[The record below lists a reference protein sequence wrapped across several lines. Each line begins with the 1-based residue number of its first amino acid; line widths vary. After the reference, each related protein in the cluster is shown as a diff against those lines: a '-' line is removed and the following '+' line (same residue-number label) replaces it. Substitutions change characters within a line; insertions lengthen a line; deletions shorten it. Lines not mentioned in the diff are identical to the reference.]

1 MLQLPIGKS
10 RPVEDDVVGL
20 PLSRRTRRIHQRRI
34 LSVHRARLPIGISL
48 VLVGIEHLDF
58 VSAHQK
64 HAAVAAL
71 LAFSVGRSWLGE
83 LYVQLTIPEGIARGD
98 IARLRYYFDVPALNL
113 PCGRLAIFVHP
124 LG

>member
-10 RPVEDDVVGL
+10 RRMEDDVVGL
-20 PLSRRTRRIHQRRI
+20 PVSRGTRRIHQRRI
-34 LSVHRARLPIGISL
+34 LSVHRARLPIGVSL

-83 LYVQLTIPEGIARGD
+83 LNVQLAIAEGITRRD
-98 IARLRYYFDVPALNL
+98 IARLRYYLDVPALNL
-113 PCGRLAIFVHP
+113 PRGGLAIFVHP
-124 LG
+124 LR

>member
-1 MLQLPIGKS
+1 M
-10 RPVEDDVVGL
+10 EDDVVGL

-71 LAFSVGRSWLGE
+71 LAFSVGRSWLEE
-83 LYVQLTIPEGIARGD
+83 LYVQLAIAEGIARGD
-98 IARLRYYFDVPALNL
+98 IAALGDHFHVAAVDL
-113 PCGRLAIFVHP
+113 PCGRFAIFVDP